1 VEEGSIFLET
11 DVVASGDDGDD
22 VNDDDGDDRGKRE
35 YKKDVTS
42 KGFKYQYQELSPTP

>member
-11 DVVASGDDGDD
+11 DVVASGDD
-22 VNDDDGDDRGKRE
+22 DGDDRDKRE